1 MYGHVGKVNIQT
13 YVLKRCMLEGTRM
26 RKFRKANIM
35 TSDWGRLPSASE
47 WPLEAREEVTQCK
60 TECKDER

>member
-47 WPLEAREEVTQCK
+47 WAFGSAGRSNAVQN
-60 TECKDER
+60 